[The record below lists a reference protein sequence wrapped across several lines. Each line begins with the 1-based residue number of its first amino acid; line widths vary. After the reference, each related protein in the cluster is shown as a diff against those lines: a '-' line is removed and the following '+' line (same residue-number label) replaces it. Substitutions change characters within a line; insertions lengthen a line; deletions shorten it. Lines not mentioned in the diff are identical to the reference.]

1 VTGGLAVLHLKTK
14 TRHALGRPGP
24 MHELKSI
31 WRSALA
37 LALCL
42 GVVPAAQ
49 AESARREAGAI
60 FTDRLARGG
69 FVLVEAGRAPTIVV
83 DPADAAVVRH
93 AAGDLA
99 ADIQTVTAQQPTV
112 SAAPAG
118 KTAILVGTLGHSQ
131 VIDRI
136 VAAKKVDVSRL
147 TGAWESFVIASV
159 DRPLPG
165 VDKALVVIGSD
176 RRGTAFGV
184 YEVAQ
189 AMGVS
194 PWAWWADV
202 TPQRRDALFVGV
214 GVHRFGPPS
223 VRYRGVF
230 VNDEDW
236 GLYPWAAKTFDPELG
251 DIGPKT
257 YRRIFTLLLRLKANT
272 LWPAMHHTTA
282 PFNADPANAKLAE
295 EYGIVMGSSHAEAM
309 LRNNVGEWKAAPETF
324 NYATNPQGV
333 KAYWE
338 ERAKANAGY
347 ESLWTVGMRGIHDTG
362 MVGPKT
368 MPEKVAL
375 LDGIIRDQREILGR
389 TVSPDVSKVPQIFVP
404 YKEVLEIY
412 RAGVKVPDDVTI
424 VWPDDNFGYIR
435 QFPSPEEAKRTGGAG
450 VYYHLSYLGYPL
462 SYLWLGTTPPA
473 LVQEEM
479 THAFDTGARNVWVAN
494 IGDIKPAEIGTSHF
508 LEMAWDIDRWR
519 GKTQRQYLE
528 DWNRRAF
535 GPALAGKSAELLDAY
550 YRLNFERRPEHLEWQ
565 PRAENR
571 HLSSYTPDE
580 VNDRLRAFRKLV
592 AETKTTAASVP
603 PPLADAWFELVEFPI
618 RVSAAANMRFFAAER
633 YNELIDNE
641 QAMARSAGGAA
652 VDAQAEITALT
663 DRFNNQVAGGKWRWL
678 MPEEPADSQ
687 WRIYRARPIPMPGA
701 GLTADPAKFLAVVD
715 GNAPAASPVV
725 EAEAFAANTGWRL
738 VEGVGRGRGARLAD
752 APGATLTLNV
762 EVAASDGRRVQLGA
776 LPIFPD
782 GQAQEI
788 ALDVSIDGGA
798 PERVSWPRKVGSPAW
813 AEGVLDNLLKATVG
827 PALSPGRHTITV
839 VSRTGRVGLDR
850 VRLVL
855 PEEVAVHENH

>member
-1 VTGGLAVLHLKTK
+1 MS
-14 TRHALGRPGP
+14 R
-24 MHELKSI
+24 LKSI
-31 WRSALA
+31 WRSVLA
-37 LALCL
+37 LVLCL
-42 GVVPAAQ
+42 GAAHAAQ
-49 AESARREAGAI
+49 AREGSDETGTL
-60 FTDRLARGG
+60 FTDSLARGG

-83 DPADAAVVRH
+83 DPGDAAVVRH
-93 AAGDLA
+93 AADDLA
-99 ADIQTVTAQQPTV
+99 DDIKTVTAQQATV
-112 SAAPAG
+112 AATPAG
-118 KTAILVGTLGHSQ
+118 RTAILVGTLGGSKL
-131 VIDRI
+131 IDQI
-136 VAAKKVDVSRL
+136 VAARKIDVSRL
-147 TGAWESFVIASV
+147 NGAWESFVIASV

-202 TPQRRDALFVGV
+202 TPKHRDALFVAP

-236 GLYPWAAKTFDPELG
+236 GLYPWAAKTFDPERG

-282 PFNADPANAKLAE
+282 PFNSDPANAKLAQ

-309 LRNNVGEWKAAPETF
+309 LRNNVGEWKDAPEKF
-324 NYATNPQGV
+324 NYATNPDGV

-338 ERAKANAGY
+338 ERAKANGPY
-347 ESLWTVGMRGIHDTG
+347 ENLWTLGMRGIHDTG

-368 MPEKVAL
+368 MQDKVAL
-375 LDGIIRDQREILGR
+375 LDRIIADQREILSR
-389 TVSPDVSKVPQIFVP
+389 NVSPDVAKVPQIFVP
-404 YKEVLEIY
+404 YKEVLDIY
-412 RAGVKVPDDVTI
+412 RAGVAVPDDVTI

-435 QFPSPEEAKRTGGAG
+435 QFPSAQEAGREGGAG
-450 VYYHLSYLGYPL
+450 VYYHLSYLGFPL
-462 SYLWLGTTPPA
+462 AYLWLGTTPPA

-479 THAFDTGARNVWVAN
+479 IHAWDKGARSVWIANV
-494 IGDIKPAEIGTSHF
+494 GDIKPAEIGTSHF

-519 GKTQRQYLE
+519 GKTQRQFLE
-528 DWNRRAF
+528 DWSRRAF
-535 GPALAGKSAELLDAY
+535 GPALAGKAADLMDRY

-565 PRAENR
+565 PQAESR
-571 HLSSYTPDE
+571 HMSSYTPDE

-592 AETKTTAASVP
+592 AETKATGASVP
-603 PPLADAWFELVEFPI
+603 PELADAWFELVEFPI
-618 RVSAAANMRFFAAER
+618 RISAAANMRFFAAER
-633 YNELIDNE
+633 YNELIDND

-663 DRFNNQVAGGKWRWL
+663 DRFNNKVAGGKWRWL

-687 WRIYRARPIPMPGA
+687 WRIYRARSIPLPGA
-701 GLTADPAKFLAVVD
+701 GLTADPARFLAVVD
-715 GNAPAASPVV
+715 GNAPAASPVF

-738 VEGVGRGRGARLAD
+738 VEGVGRGRGVMVAD
-752 APGATLTLNV
+752 APGAVLTLAV
-762 EVAASDGRRVQLGA
+762 DVAGSDGRRVQLGV

-782 GQAQEI
+782 GQAQDIE
-788 ALDVSIDGGA
+788 LDVSIDGGA
-798 PERVSWPRKVGSPAW
+798 VEHVKLPRKVGSPAW

-827 PALSPGRHTITV
+827 QSLSPGRHTITV
-839 VSRTGRVGLDR
+839 TSRTGRVALDR

-855 PEEVAVHENH
+855 PEQVAVHENH

>member
-1 VTGGLAVLHLKTK
+1 MNRLQ
-14 TRHALGRPGP
+14 
-24 MHELKSI
+24 SI
-31 WRSALA
+31 WRGALA
-37 LALCL
+37 LILCL
-42 GVVPAAQ
+42 GAAQ
-49 AESARREAGAI
+49 AAQAQGRRESGAL
-60 FTDRLARGG
+60 FTDSLARGG

-93 AAGDLA
+93 AADDLA
-99 ADIQTVTAQQPTV
+99 DDIRTVTAQQATV
-112 SAAPAG
+112 AAAPGG
-118 KTAILVGTLGHSQ
+118 KTAILVGTLGHSKL
-131 VIDRI
+131 IDQI
-136 VAAKKVDVSRL
+136 VAARKVDVSRL
-147 TGAWESFVIASV
+147 SGAWESFVIASV
-159 DRPLPG
+159 DRPSPG

-202 TPQRRDALFVGV
+202 TPAHRDRLFVAP

-236 GLYPWAAKTFDPELG
+236 GLYPWAAKTFDPERG

-257 YRRIFTLLLRLKANT
+257 YRRVFTLLLRLKANT

-282 PFNADPANAKLAE
+282 PFNSDPANAKLAE

-309 LRNNVGEWKAAPETF
+309 LRNNVGEWKDAPDRF
-324 NYATNPQGV
+324 NYATNPEGV

-338 ERAKANAGY
+338 ERAKANGPY

-368 MPEKVAL
+368 MQDKVAL
-375 LDGIIRDQREILGR
+375 LDSIIADQREILAR
-389 TVSPDVSKVPQIFVP
+389 NVSPDVAKVPQIFVP
-404 YKEVLEIY
+404 YKEVLDIY

-435 QFPSPEEAKRTGGAG
+435 QFPSAEEANRKGGAG

-462 SYLWLGTTPPA
+462 AYLWLGTTPPA

-479 THAFDTGARNVWVAN
+479 IHAWDKGARNVWIAN
-494 IGDIKPAEIGTSHF
+494 VGDIKPAEIGASHF

-519 GKTQRQYLE
+519 GKTQRQFLE
-528 DWNRRAF
+528 DWSRRAF
-535 GPALAGKSAELLDAY
+535 GPALAGTTADLMDAY

-565 PRAENR
+565 PQAENR

-592 AETKTTAASVP
+592 AETKATSAAVSP
-603 PPLADAWFELVEFPI
+603 ERADAWFELVEFPI
-618 RVSAAANMRFFAAER
+618 CISAAANMRFFAAER
-633 YNELIDNE
+633 YNELVDSD

-687 WRIYRARPIPMPGA
+687 WRIYRARPIPLPGA
-701 GLTADPAKFLAVVD
+701 GLTADPARFLAVVD
-715 GNAPAASPVV
+715 GNAPAASPVF
-725 EAEAFAANTGWRL
+725 EAEAFTANTGWRL
-738 VEGVGRGRGARLAD
+738 VEGVGRGRGVMMAE
-752 APGATLTLNV
+752 APGATLTLAV
-762 EVAASDGRRVQLGA
+762 DVASSDGRRAQLGV
-776 LPIFPD
+776 LPVFPD
-782 GQAQEI
+782 GQAQDIEF
-788 ALDVSIDGGA
+788 DVGVDGGA
-798 PERVSWPRKVGSPAW
+798 PERVRLPRKVGSPAW

-827 PALSPGRHTITV
+827 PSLSPGRHTITV
-839 VSRTGRVGLDR
+839 TSRVGRVGLDR

-855 PEEVAVHENH
+855 PEQVAVHENH

>member
-1 VTGGLAVLHLKTK
+1 MN
-14 TRHALGRPGP
+14 R
-24 MHELKSI
+24 LKSI
-31 WRSALA
+31 WRSVLA
-37 LALCL
+37 LVLCL
-42 GVVPAAQ
+42 GAVHAAQ
-49 AESARREAGAI
+49 AREGRDETGTL
-60 FTDRLARGG
+60 FTDSLARGG

-93 AAGDLA
+93 AADDLA
-99 ADIQTVTAQQPTV
+99 DDIKTVTAQQATV
-112 SAAPAG
+112 AATPAG
-118 KTAILVGTLGHSQ
+118 RTAILVGTLGGSKL
-131 VIDRI
+131 IDQI
-136 VAAKKVDVSRL
+136 VAARKIDVSRL
-147 TGAWESFVIASV
+147 NGAWESFVIASV
-159 DRPLPG
+159 DHPLPG

-202 TPQRRDALFVGV
+202 TPKHRDTLFVAP

-236 GLYPWAAKTFDPELG
+236 GLYPWAAKTFDPERG

-282 PFNADPANAKLAE
+282 PFNSDPANAKLAQ

-309 LRNNVGEWKAAPETF
+309 LRNNVGEWKDAPEKF
-324 NYATNPQGV
+324 NYATNPDGV

-338 ERAKANAGY
+338 ERAKANGPY
-347 ESLWTVGMRGIHDTG
+347 ENLWTLGMRGIHDTG

-368 MPEKVAL
+368 MQDKVAL
-375 LDGIIRDQREILGR
+375 LDRIIADQREILGR
-389 TVSPDVSKVPQIFVP
+389 NVSPDVAKVPQIFVP
-404 YKEVLEIY
+404 YKEVLDIY
-412 RAGVKVPDDVTI
+412 RAGVAVPDDVTI

-435 QFPSPEEAKRTGGAG
+435 QFPSAQEAGRKGGAG
-450 VYYHLSYLGYPL
+450 VYYHLSYLGFPL
-462 SYLWLGTTPPA
+462 AYLWLGTTPPA

-479 THAFDTGARNVWVAN
+479 IHAWDKGARNVWIAN
-494 IGDIKPAEIGTSHF
+494 VGDIKPAEIGTSHF

-519 GKTQRQYLE
+519 GKTQRQFLE
-528 DWNRRAF
+528 DWSRRAF
-535 GPALAGKSAELLDAY
+535 GPALAGNTADLMDRY
-550 YRLNFERRPEHLEWQ
+550 YHLNFERRPEHLEWQ
-565 PRAENR
+565 PQAESR
-571 HLSSYTPDE
+571 HMSSYTPDE

-592 AETKTTAASVP
+592 AETKATGASVP
-603 PPLADAWFELVEFPI
+603 PELADAWFELVEFPI
-618 RVSAAANMRFFAAER
+618 RISAAANMRFFAAER
-633 YNELIDNE
+633 YNELIDND

-687 WRIYRARPIPMPGA
+687 WRIYRARSIPLPGS
-701 GLTADPAKFLAVVD
+701 GLTADPARFLAVVD
-715 GNAPAASPVV
+715 GNAPAASPVL

-738 VEGVGRGRGARLAD
+738 VEGVGRGRGVMVAD
-752 APGATLTLNV
+752 APGAALTLAV
-762 EVAASDGRRVQLGA
+762 DVAGSDGRRVQLGV

-782 GQAQEI
+782 GQAQDIE
-788 ALDVSIDGGA
+788 LDVSIDGGA
-798 PERVSWPRKVGSPAW
+798 VEHVKLPRKVGSPAW

-827 PALSPGRHTITV
+827 PSLSPGRHTITV
-839 VSRTGRVGLDR
+839 TSRTGRVALDR

-855 PEEVAVHENH
+855 PEQVAVHENH

>member
-1 VTGGLAVLHLKTK
+1 MNRST
-14 TRHALGRPGP
+14 
-24 MHELKSI
+24 SI
-31 WRSALA
+31 WRGALA
-37 LALCL
+37 LVLCL
-42 GVVPAAQ
+42 AAAQ
-49 AESARREAGAI
+49 AVQAQGRRETGVL
-60 FTDRLARGG
+60 FTDSLARGG
-69 FVLVEAGRAPTIVV
+69 FVLVEAGRAPTIIV

-93 AAGDLA
+93 AADDLA
-99 ADIQTVTAQQPTV
+99 DDIKTVTGQQATV
-112 SAAPAG
+112 AAAPAG
-118 KTAILVGTLGHSQ
+118 KTAILVGTLGHSRL
-131 VIDRI
+131 IDRI
-136 VAAKKVDVSRL
+136 VAARKVDVSRL
-147 TGAWESFVIASV
+147 SGAWESFVIASV

-189 AMGVS
+189 GIGVS

-202 TPQRRDALFVGV
+202 TPKHRVTLFVAP

-236 GLYPWAAKTFDPELG
+236 GLYPWAVKTFDPERG

-282 PFNADPANAKLAE
+282 PFNSDPANAKLAE

-324 NYATNPQGV
+324 NYATNPEGV

-338 ERAKANAGY
+338 ERAKLNGQY
-347 ESLWTVGMRGIHDTG
+347 ESLWTLGMRGIHDTG

-368 MPEKVAL
+368 MQDKVAL
-375 LDGIIRDQREILGR
+375 LDKIIADQRELLAR
-389 TVSPDVSKVPQIFVP
+389 NVSPDVTKVPQIFVP

-435 QFPSPEEAKRTGGAG
+435 QFPSAEEAGRKGGAG

-462 SYLWLGTTPPA
+462 AYLWLGTTPPA

-479 THAFDTGARNVWVAN
+479 IHAWDKGARNVWIAN
-494 IGDIKPAEIGTSHF
+494 VGDIKPAEIGASHF

-519 GKTQRQYLE
+519 GKTQHQFLE
-528 DWNRRAF
+528 DWSGRAF
-535 GPALAGKSAELLDAY
+535 GPALAGKTADLMDAY

-565 PRAENR
+565 PQAENR

-592 AETKTTAASVP
+592 AETKATAASVP
-603 PPLADAWFELVEFPI
+603 PEQADAWFELVEFPI
-618 RVSAAANMRFFAAER
+618 RISAAANMRFFAAER
-633 YNELIDNE
+633 YNELVDSD

-652 VDAQAEITALT
+652 VEAQAEITALT

-687 WRIYRARPIPMPGA
+687 WRIYRARPIPMPSA
-701 GLTADPAKFLAVVD
+701 GLTADPARFLAVVD
-715 GNAPAASPVV
+715 GNAPAASPVF

-738 VEGVGRGRGARLAD
+738 VEGVGRGRGVMMAD
-752 APGATLTLNV
+752 EPGAALTLAV
-762 EVAASDGRRVQLGA
+762 DVAGSDGRRAQLGV

-782 GQAQEI
+782 GQAQDIE
-788 ALDVSIDGGA
+788 LDVSIDGGA
-798 PERVSWPRKVGSPAW
+798 VEHVRLPRKVGSPAW
-813 AEGVLDNLLKATVG
+813 AEGVLDNLLKITVG
-827 PALSPGRHTITV
+827 PSLSPGRHKITV
-839 VSRTGRVGLDR
+839 TSGAGRVGLDR

-855 PEEVAVHENH
+855 PEQVAVHENH

>member
-1 VTGGLAVLHLKTK
+1 MN
-14 TRHALGRPGP
+14 RQ
-24 MHELKSI
+24 KSI
-31 WRSALA
+31 WRGVLA
-37 LALCL
+37 LVLCL
-42 GVVPAAQ
+42 GALQAAHAQ
-49 AESARREAGAI
+49 SRGETEAL
-60 FTDRLARGG
+60 FTDGLARGG
-69 FVLVEAGRAPTIVV
+69 FVLVEAGRAPTIVI
-83 DPADAAVVRH
+83 DPSDAAVVRH
-93 AAGDLA
+93 AADDLA
-99 ADIQTVTAQQPTV
+99 DDIKTVTAQQASV
-112 SAAPAG
+112 AAAPAG
-118 KTAILVGTLGHSQ
+118 KTAILVGTLGASKLVDQ
-131 VIDRI
+131 V

-147 TGAWESFVIASV
+147 SGAWESFVIASV

-202 TPQRRDALFVGV
+202 TPRRRDKLFVAP

-236 GLYPWAAKTFDPELG
+236 GLYPWAAKTFDPERG

-282 PFNADPANAKLAE
+282 PFNSDPANAKLAE

-309 LRNNVGEWKAAPETF
+309 LRNNVGEWKDAPDRF
-324 NYATNPQGV
+324 NYATNPEGV

-338 ERAKANAGY
+338 ERAKTNGAY

-368 MPEKVAL
+368 MQDKVAL
-375 LDGIIRDQREILGR
+375 LDKIIADQREILAR
-389 TVSPDVSKVPQIFVP
+389 NVSPDVTKAPQIFVP

-435 QFPSPEEAKRTGGAG
+435 QFPSAEEAGRKGGAG
-450 VYYHLSYLGYPL
+450 VYYHLSYLGFPL
-462 SYLWLGTTPPA
+462 AYLWLGTTPPA

-479 THAFDTGARNVWVAN
+479 IHAWDKGARNVWIAN
-494 IGDIKPAEIGTSHF
+494 VGDIKPAEIGASHF

-519 GKTQRQYLE
+519 GKTQRQFLE
-528 DWNRRAF
+528 DWSRRAF
-535 GPALAGKSAELLDAY
+535 GPALAGRTTDLMDAY

-565 PRAENR
+565 PKAENR

-580 VNDRLRAFRKLV
+580 VNDRLRAFRRLV
-592 AETKTTAASVP
+592 AETKATGASVP
-603 PPLADAWFELVEFPI
+603 PELADAWFELVEFPI
-618 RVSAAANMRFFAAER
+618 RISAAANMRFFAAER
-633 YNELIDNE
+633 YNELIDSD

-663 DRFNNQVAGGKWRWL
+663 DRFNTQVAGGKWRWL

-687 WRIYRARPIPMPGA
+687 WRIYRARPIPLPGA
-701 GLTADPAKFLAVVD
+701 GLTADPARFLAVVD
-715 GNAPAASPVV
+715 GNPPAASPAF
-725 EAEAFAANTGWRL
+725 EAEAFTANTGWRL
-738 VEGVGRGRGARLAD
+738 VEGVGRGRGVMLAD
-752 APGATLTLNV
+752 APGATLTLAV
-762 EVAASDGRRVQLGA
+762 DVAEADGRRVQLGV

-782 GQAQEI
+782 GQALDIEF
-788 ALDVSIDGGA
+788 DVSIDGGA
-798 PERVSWPRKVGSPAW
+798 PEHVRLPRKVGSPAW
-813 AEGVLDNLLKATVG
+813 AEGVLDNLLKVTVG
-827 PALSPGRHTITV
+827 PSLSPGRHTITAT
-839 VSRTGRVGLDR
+839 SGAGRVGLDR
-850 VRLVL
+850 VQLVL
-855 PEEVAVHENH
+855 PEQVAVHENH

>member
-1 VTGGLAVLHLKTK
+1 MQWV
-14 TRHALGRPGP
+14 
-24 MHELKSI
+24 
-31 WRSALA
+31 RSATVGFWA
-37 LALCL
+37 FALCL
-42 GVVPAAQ
+42 GAATGVLAAQ
-49 AESARREAGAI
+49 PTRTAAEAEPI
-60 FTDRLARGG
+60 FSDTLVRGG
-69 FVLVEAGRAPTIVV
+69 FVLVEAGKAPTIVV

-93 AAGDLA
+93 AADDLA
-99 ADIQTVTAQQPTV
+99 DDIKTVTGQAV
-112 SAAPAG
+112 VVGAAPAG
-118 KTAILVGTLGHSQ
+118 KTAILVGALGHSKL
-131 VIDRI
+131 IDQL
-136 VAAKKVDVSRL
+136 VAARKVDVSRL
-147 TGAWESFVIASV
+147 SGAWESFVIASV

-176 RRGTAFGV
+176 RRGAAFGI

-202 TPQRRDALFVGV
+202 TPRHRDKLIVRAGV
-214 GVHRFGPPS
+214 RRFGPPS

-236 GLYPWAAKTFDPELG
+236 GLYPWAAKTFDPERG

-282 PFNADPANAKLAE
+282 PFNSDPANAKLAE

-309 LRNNVGEWKAAPETF
+309 LRNNVGEWKDAPDKF
-324 NYATNPQGV
+324 NYATNPDGV

-338 ERAKANAGY
+338 ERAKTNGAY
-347 ESLWTVGMRGIHDTG
+347 ESLWTVGMRGIHDSG

-368 MPEKVAL
+368 LQEKVDL
-375 LDGIIRDQREILGR
+375 LDKIIADQRAILAK
-389 TVSPDVSKVPQIFVP
+389 DVSADVTKVPQIFVP

-435 QFPSPEEAKRTGGAG
+435 QFASAEEANRKGGAG

-479 THAFDTGARNVWVAN
+479 IHAWDKGARNVWVAN
-494 IGDIKPAEIGTSHF
+494 VGDIKPAEIGASHF

-519 GKTQRQYLE
+519 GKSQRQFLE
-528 DWNRRAF
+528 DWSRRAF
-535 GPALAGKSAELLDAY
+535 GPTLAGKTAELMDSY
-550 YRLNFERRPEHLEWQ
+550 YRLNFERRPEHMEWQ
-565 PRAENR
+565 PKAESR

-592 AETKTTAASVP
+592 DATKAASAQVP
-603 PPLADAWFELVEFPI
+603 PDLADAWFELVEFPI
-618 RVSAAANMRFFAAER
+618 RVSAAANVRFFAAER
-633 YNELIDNE
+633 YNELIDDD
-641 QAMARSAGGAA
+641 QVMARSAGAAA
-652 VDAQAEITALT
+652 VDAQTEITTLT
-663 DRFNNQVAGGKWRWL
+663 DRFNTKIAGGKWRWL

-687 WRIYRARPIPMPGA
+687 WRIYRARPVPLPGG
-701 GLTADPAKFLAVVD
+701 GLISDPGKFLAVVD
-715 GNAPAASPVV
+715 GNAPANSPVI

-738 VEGVGRGRGARLAD
+738 VEGVGRGRGVMIAD
-752 APGATLTLNV
+752 APGATLTLNL
-762 EVAASDGRRVQLGA
+762 EVASAGRSIQVGV

-782 GQAQEI
+782 GQGQEI
-788 ALDVSIDGGA
+788 ALDVSVDGAA
-798 PERVSWPRKVGSPAW
+798 PQRVSWPRNVGSPAW
-813 AEGVLDNLLKATVG
+813 AQGVLDNLLKATTG
-827 PALSPGRHTITV
+827 PVLSPGRHTVTIV
-839 VSRTGRVGLDR
+839 ARAGRVGLDQL
-850 VRLVL
+850 RLVT
-855 PEEVAVHENH
+855 PEVIPTHENH

>member
-1 VTGGLAVLHLKTK
+1 MNRLK
-14 TRHALGRPGP
+14 L
-24 MHELKSI
+24 I
-31 WRSALA
+31 WRGALA
-37 LALCL
+37 LML
-42 GVVPAAQ
+42 GLGAVQVAQ
-49 AESARREAGAI
+49 AEGRRETGRL
-60 FTDRLARGG
+60 FTDSLARGG
-69 FVLVEAGRAPTIVV
+69 FVLVEAGRVPTIVV

-93 AAGDLA
+93 AVDDLVE
-99 ADIQTVTAQQPTV
+99 DIRTVTAQQASV
-112 SAAPAG
+112 AAAPAG
-118 KTAILVGTLGHSQ
+118 RTAILVGTLGHSEL
-131 VIDRI
+131 IDKL
-136 VAAKKVDVSRL
+136 VATRKVDVSRL
-147 TGAWESFVIASV
+147 SGAWESFVVASV

-165 VDKALVVIGSD
+165 VEKALVVIGSD

-202 TPQRRDALFVGV
+202 TPGHRDKLFVAP

-236 GLYPWAAKTFDPELG
+236 GLYPWAAKTFDPERG

-282 PFNADPANAKLAE
+282 PFNSDPANAKLAE

-309 LRNNVGEWKAAPETF
+309 LRNNVGEWKDAPDRF
-324 NYATNPQGV
+324 NYATNPEGV

-338 ERAKANAGY
+338 ERAKINGPY

-368 MPEKVAL
+368 MQDKVAL
-375 LDGIIRDQREILGR
+375 LDRIITDQREILKR
-389 TVSPDVSKVPQIFVP
+389 NVSPDVTKVPQIFVP

-435 QFPSPEEAKRTGGAG
+435 QFPSAEEAGRKGGAG
-450 VYYHLSYLGYPL
+450 VYYHLSYLGFPL
-462 SYLWLGTTPPA
+462 AYLWLGATPPA

-479 THAFDTGARNVWVAN
+479 IHAWDKGARNVWIAN
-494 IGDIKPAEIGTSHF
+494 VGDIKPAEIGASHF

-528 DWNRRAF
+528 DWSRRAF
-535 GPALAGKSAELLDAY
+535 GPALAGKAADLMDAY

-565 PRAENR
+565 PKAESR

-592 AETKTTAASVP
+592 AETQATGASVP
-603 PPLADAWFELVEFPI
+603 PELADAWFELVEFPI
-618 RVSAAANMRFFAAER
+618 RISAAANMRFFAAER
-633 YNELIDNE
+633 YNELIDND

-652 VDAQAEITALT
+652 VDAQAEITTLT

-687 WRIYRARPIPMPGA
+687 WRIYRARSIPLPGA
-701 GLTADPAKFLAVVD
+701 GLTANPARFLAVVD
-715 GNAPAASPVV
+715 GNPPAASPVF
-725 EAEAFAANTGWRL
+725 EAETFTANTGWRL
-738 VEGVGRGRGARLAD
+738 VEGVGRGRGGMLAD
-752 APGATLTLNV
+752 APGATLSLAV
-762 EVAASDGRRVQLGA
+762 DVAGADGRRVQLGV

-782 GQAQEI
+782 GQAQDIE
-788 ALDVSIDGGA
+788 LDVSIDGGA
-798 PERVSWPRKVGSPAW
+798 VEHVLLPRKVGSPAW

-839 VSRTGRVGLDR
+839 TARTGRVGLDR

-855 PEEVAVHENH
+855 PEQVAVHENH

>member
-1 VTGGLAVLHLKTK
+1 
-14 TRHALGRPGP
+14 
-24 MHELKSI
+24 MHVAGVC
-31 WRSALA
+31 ALA
-37 LALCL
+37 LASSA
-42 GVVPAAQ
+42 VPTRAVLAASASSRAI
-49 AESARREAGAI
+49 AESAPI
-60 FTDRLARGG
+60 FADAAARGG
-69 FVLVEAGRAPTIVV
+69 FQLVGAGMVPTIVV
-83 DPADAAVVRH
+83 DAADAAVVRH
-93 AAGDLA
+93 AADDLSD
-99 ADIQTVTAQQPTV
+99 DILTVTGQRATV
-112 SAAPAG
+112 AAAPAG
-118 KTAILVGTLGHSQ
+118 KTAILVGTLGRSKL
-131 VIDRI
+131 IDQL
-136 VAAKKVDVSRL
+136 VAAKRVDVSRL
-147 TGAWESFVIASV
+147 KGAWESFVIATV
-159 DRPLPG
+159 DRPAPG

-202 TPQRRDALFVGV
+202 TPKRREALYVRG

-236 GLYPWAAKTFDPELG
+236 GLYPWAVKSFDPERG

-257 YRRIFTLLLRLKANT
+257 YRKVFTLLLRLKANT

-309 LRNNVGEWKAAPETF
+309 LRNNVGEWKDDPAKF
-324 NYATNPQGV
+324 NYATNPEGV

-368 MPEKVAL
+368 IQEKVAL
-375 LDGIIRDQREILGR
+375 LDKIIADQREILSKN
-389 TVSPDVSKVPQIFVP
+389 VNADVAKVPQIFVP

-435 QFPSPEEAKRTGGAG
+435 QFASPEEAARKGGAG

-462 SYLWLGTTPPA
+462 AYLWLSTTPPA

-479 THAFDTGARNVWVAN
+479 IHAWDKGARNVWIAN
-494 IGDIKPAEIGTSHF
+494 VGDIKPAEIGTSHF

-519 GKTQRQYLE
+519 GKSQKQFLQ
-528 DWNRRAF
+528 DWTARNL
-535 GPALAGKSAELLDAY
+535 GPDLAARTADLMDRY

-565 PRAENR
+565 PKAESR
-571 HLSSYTPDE
+571 HLSSYTPEE
-580 VNDRLRAFRKLV
+580 VNARLKAFRVLV
-592 AETKTTAASVP
+592 DETKAASQQVP
-603 PPLADAWFELVEFPI
+603 PELRDAWFELVEFPI

-633 YNELIDNE
+633 YNELIDGQ

-652 VDAQAEITALT
+652 VEAQAEITALT
-663 DRFNNQVAGGKWRWL
+663 DRFNNQIAGGKWRWL

-687 WRIYRARPIPMPGA
+687 WRIYRARSIPLPGA
-701 GLTADPAKFLAVVD
+701 GLTADSGPFLSIVD
-715 GNAPAASPVV
+715 NAGPVGGLTT
-725 EAEAFAANTGWRL
+725 EAEAFTANTGWRL
-738 VEGVGRGRGARLAD
+738 VEGVGRGQGVMVAD
-752 APGATLTLNV
+752 AAGASLSFKVFTPSPGLGL
-762 EVAASDGRRVQLGA
+762 QLGV

-782 GQAQEI
+782 GQGGEI
-788 ALDVSIDGGA
+788 ALDVSIDDG
-798 PERVSWPRKVGSPAW
+798 PPQRVSWPRAVGSPAW
-813 AEGVLDNLLKATVG
+813 AQGVLDNLLKASVG
-827 PALSPGRHTITV
+827 PELKPGPHTVRV
-839 VSRTGRVGLDR
+839 VARTGRVALDQL
-850 VRLVL
+850 RLSA
-855 PEEVAVHENH
+855 PEIVPTHENH

>member
-1 VTGGLAVLHLKTK
+1 MVVCLA
-14 TRHALGRPGP
+14 
-24 MHELKSI
+24 
-31 WRSALA
+31 
-37 LALCL
+37 
-42 GVVPAAQ
+42 AAQ
-49 AESARREAGAI
+49 AVQAQGRRETGAL
-60 FTDRLARGG
+60 FTDSLARGG
-69 FVLVEAGRAPTIVV
+69 FVLVEAGRGPTIVV

-93 AAGDLA
+93 AADDLA
-99 ADIQTVTAQQPTV
+99 DDIKTVTAQQATV
-112 SAAPAG
+112 AAAPAG

-131 VIDRI
+131 LIDRI
-136 VAAKKVDVSRL
+136 VAARKVDVSRL
-147 TGAWESFVIASV
+147 SGAWESFVIASV

-202 TPQRRDALFVGV
+202 TPKHRDALFVAP

-236 GLYPWAAKTFDPELG
+236 GLYPWAAKTFDPERG

-282 PFNADPANAKLAE
+282 PFNSDPANAKLAE

-324 NYATNPQGV
+324 NYATNPEGV
-333 KAYWE
+333 KVYWG
-338 ERAKANAGY
+338 ERAKLNGQY
-347 ESLWTVGMRGIHDTG
+347 ESLWTLGMRGIHDTG

-368 MPEKVAL
+368 MQDKVAL
-375 LDGIIRDQREILGR
+375 LDKIIADQRELLAR
-389 TVSPDVSKVPQIFVP
+389 NVSPDVTKVPQIFVP

-435 QFPSPEEAKRTGGAG
+435 QFPNAEEAGRKGGAG
-450 VYYHLSYLGYPL
+450 VYYHLSYLGFPL
-462 SYLWLGTTPPA
+462 AYLWLGTTPPA

-479 THAFDTGARNVWVAN
+479 IHAWDKGARNVWIAN
-494 IGDIKPAEIGTSHF
+494 VGDIKPAEIGASHF

-519 GKTQRQYLE
+519 GKTQRQFLE
-528 DWNRRAF
+528 DWSGRAF
-535 GPALAGKSAELLDAY
+535 GPALAGKTADLMDRY

-565 PRAENR
+565 PQAESR
-571 HLSSYTPDE
+571 HMSSYTPDE

-592 AETKTTAASVP
+592 AETKAAAASVP
-603 PPLADAWFELVEFPI
+603 PEQADAWFELVEFPI
-618 RVSAAANMRFFAAER
+618 RISAAANVRFFAAER
-633 YNELIDNE
+633 YNELVDSD

-652 VDAQAEITALT
+652 VEAQAEITALT

-687 WRIYRARPIPMPGA
+687 WRIYRARSIPLPGA
-701 GLTADPAKFLAVVD
+701 GLTADPARFLAVVD
-715 GNAPAASPVV
+715 GNAPAVSPVF

-738 VEGVGRGRGARLAD
+738 VEGVGRGRGVMMAD
-752 APGATLTLNV
+752 APGAVLTLAV
-762 EVAASDGRRVQLGA
+762 DVAGSDGRRAQLGV

-782 GQAQEI
+782 GQAQDIEF
-788 ALDVSIDGGA
+788 DVSIDGGA
-798 PERVSWPRKVGSPAW
+798 VEHVRLPRKVGSPAW
-813 AEGVLDNLLKATVG
+813 AEGVLDNLLKVTVG
-827 PALSPGRHTITV
+827 PSLSPGRHKITV
-839 VSRTGRVGLDR
+839 TSRTGRVGLDR

-855 PEEVAVHENH
+855 PEQVAVHENH

>member
-1 VTGGLAVLHLKTK
+1 MSK
-14 TRHALGRPGP
+14 P
-24 MHELKSI
+24 KSI
-31 WRSALA
+31 WRSLLA
-37 LALCL
+37 LLLCL
-42 GVVPAAQ
+42 GAAQ
-49 AESARREAGAI
+49 AVRAQGRAETETI
-60 FTDRLARGG
+60 FADRLARGG
-69 FVLVEAGRAPTIVV
+69 FVLVEPGRAPTIVV

-93 AAGDLA
+93 AADDLA
-99 ADIQTVTAQQPTV
+99 ADIQTVTSQRPAV
-112 SAAPAG
+112 SAQPGG
-118 KTAILVGTLGHSQ
+118 KTAILVGALGHSKL
-131 VIDRI
+131 IDQI

-147 TGAWESFVIASV
+147 TGAWESFIIASV

-202 TPQRRDALFVGV
+202 TPPHRDQLFVRS

-236 GLYPWAAKTFDPELG
+236 GLYPWAAKTFDPERG

-282 PFNADPANAKLAE
+282 PFNSDPANAKLAE

-309 LRNNVGEWKAAPETF
+309 LRNNVGEWKDAPEKF
-324 NYATNPQGV
+324 NYATNPEGV
-333 KAYWE
+333 KAYWA
-338 ERAKANAGY
+338 ERARINAGY

-368 MPEKVAL
+368 LPEKVAL
-375 LDGIIRDQREILGR
+375 LDKIIRDQREILSKN
-389 TVSPDVSKVPQIFVP
+389 VSSDVAKVPQIFVP

-435 QFPSPEEAKRTGGAG
+435 QFASPEEAHRAGGSG

-479 THAFDTGARNVWVAN
+479 IHAWDKGARNVWIAN
-494 IGDIKPAEIGTSHF
+494 VGDIKPAEIGMTHF
-508 LEMAWDIDRWR
+508 LDMAWDIDRWR

-528 DWNRRAF
+528 DWSRRAF
-535 GPALAGKSAELLDAY
+535 GPALAGKTADLMDTY

-565 PRAENR
+565 PRAEGR

-580 VNDRLRAFRKLV
+580 VNDRLRKFRRLV
-592 AETKTTAASVP
+592 DETKATGASVSP
-603 PPLADAWFELVEFPI
+603 QLADAWFELVEFPI

-633 YNELIDNE
+633 YNELIENDP
-641 QAMARSAGGAA
+641 AMARSAGGAA
-652 VDAQAEITALT
+652 VDAQAEISALT
-663 DRFNNQVAGGKWRWL
+663 DRFNNKVAGGKWRWL

-687 WRIYRARPIPMPGA
+687 WRIYRARSIPLPGG
-701 GLTADPAKFLAVVD
+701 GLTTDPGKFLAVVD
-715 GNAPAASPVV
+715 GAAPVASPVV

-738 VEGVGRGRGARLAD
+738 VEGLGRGRGVMLAD

-762 EVAASDGRRVQLGA
+762 DVGSLDDRRVQLGV

-782 GQAQEI
+782 GQAREI
-788 ALDVSIDGGA
+788 ELDVSIDGAA
-798 PERVSWPRKVGSPAW
+798 PERVRLPRAVGSPAW
-813 AEGVLDNLLKATVG
+813 AQGVLDNLLKATAG
-827 PALSPGRHTITV
+827 PVLSPGRHTITV
-839 VSRTGRVGLDR
+839 VSRVGRVGLDQ
-850 VRLVL
+850 VRLVA
-855 PEEVAVHENH
+855 PEQVVTHENH

>member
-1 VTGGLAVLHLKTK
+1 MTRLTACVLILGLGAATG
-14 TRHALGRPGP
+14 
-24 MHELKSI
+24 
-31 WRSALA
+31 ALA
-37 LALCL
+37 AKA
-42 GVVPAAQ
+42 P
-49 AESARREAGAI
+49 SARSSVKSEAI
-60 FTDRLARGG
+60 FTDSLARGG
-69 FVLVEAGRAPTIVV
+69 FLLVGAGQAPTIVV
-83 DPADAAVVRH
+83 DPSDAAVVRH
-93 AAGDLA
+93 AVDDLA
-99 ADIQTVTAQQPTV
+99 ADIQTVTAQHPTV
-112 SAAPAG
+112 SAEPAG
-118 KTAILVGTLGHSQ
+118 KIAILVGTLGKSKL
-131 VIDRI
+131 IDQI
-136 VAAKKVDVSRL
+136 VAAKRIDVSRL
-147 TGAWESFVIASV
+147 SGSWESFVIASL
-159 DRPLPG
+159 DHPLPG
-165 VDKALVVIGSD
+165 VEKALVVIGSD

-184 YEVAQ
+184 YEVAE

-202 TPQRRDALFVGV
+202 TPQHRDQLFVRPGV
-214 GVHRFGPPS
+214 QRFGPPS
-223 VRYRGVF
+223 VRYRGIF

-236 GLYPWAAKTFDPELG
+236 GLYPWAGKTFDPERG

-282 PFNADPANAKLAE
+282 PFNSDPANAKLAE

-309 LRNNVGEWKAAPETF
+309 LRNNVGEWKDAPEKF
-324 NYATNPQGV
+324 NYATNPDGV

-338 ERAKANAGY
+338 ERAKANAGF

-368 MPEKVAL
+368 MQDKVAL
-375 LDGIIRDQREILGR
+375 LDKIIADQREILGK

-435 QFPSPEEAKRTGGAG
+435 QFASDEEAKRAGGAG
-450 VYYHLSYLGYPL
+450 VYYHLSYLGFPL
-462 SYLWLGTTPPA
+462 AYLWLGTTPPA

-479 THAFDTGARNVWVAN
+479 VHAWDKGARNVWIAN
-494 IGDIKPAEIGTSHF
+494 VGDIKPAEIGASHF

-519 GKTQRQYLE
+519 GKSQRDYLE
-528 DWNRRAF
+528 DWSRRAF
-535 GPALAGKSAELLDAY
+535 GPALAGKTADLLDAY

-565 PRAENR
+565 PKAESR

-592 AETKTTAASVP
+592 DQTKATSASVP
-603 PPLADAWFELVEFPI
+603 PQLSDAWFELVEFPI

-633 YNELIDNE
+633 YNELIDND

-652 VDAQAEITALT
+652 VDAQTEITALT
-663 DRFNNQVAGGKWRWL
+663 DRFNNKIAGGKWRWL

-687 WRIYRARPIPMPGA
+687 WRIYRARSIPLPGA

-715 GNAPAASPVV
+715 GNAPAASPVT
-725 EAEAFAANTGWRL
+725 EAEAFATNTGWRL
-738 VEGVGRGRGARLAD
+738 VEGLGRGRGVMVAD
-752 APGATLTLNV
+752 APGAALTFNV
-762 EVAASDGRRVQLGA
+762 EVGTADGRGVQLGV

-788 ALDVSIDGGA
+788 ALEVGVDGHA
-798 PERVSWPRKVGSPAW
+798 PELVRLPRAVGSPAW
-813 AEGVLDNLLKATVG
+813 AQGVLDNLLKVTVG
-827 PALSPGRHTITV
+827 PVLSPGKHTVTV
-839 VSRTGRVGLDR
+839 VSRAGRVSLDQI
-850 VRLVL
+850 RLVV
-855 PEEVAVHENH
+855 PEVVPTHENH

>member
-1 VTGGLAVLHLKTK
+1 MK
-14 TRHALGRPGP
+14 
-24 MHELKSI
+24 MSKSI
-31 WRSALA
+31 WRGALA
-37 LALCL
+37 LVLCL
-42 GVVPAAQ
+42 GAVQAAQ
-49 AESARREAGAI
+49 AQRRGEAGAI
-60 FTDRLARGG
+60 FTDSLSRGG
-69 FVLVEAGRAPTIVV
+69 FVLVETGRAPTIVV

-99 ADIQTVTAQQPTV
+99 EDLKTVTGQQAAV
-112 SAAPAG
+112 SEAPSG
-118 KTAILVGTLGHSQ
+118 KTAILVGTLGHSKI
-131 VIDRI
+131 IDAL
-136 VAAKKVDVSRL
+136 VAAKKINVSRL
-147 TGAWESFVIASV
+147 SGAWESFVIASV
-159 DRPLPG
+159 DRPAPG
-165 VDKALVVIGSD
+165 VDKALVVVGSD

-202 TPQRRDALFVGV
+202 TPAHRDKLFVAA

-236 GLYPWAAKTFDPELG
+236 GLYPWAVKTFDPERG

-282 PFNADPANAKLAE
+282 PFNSDPENAKLAE

-309 LRNNVGEWKAAPETF
+309 LRNNVGEWKDDPAKF
-324 NYATNPQGV
+324 NYATNPEGV

-338 ERAKANAGY
+338 ERAKANGPY
-347 ESLWTVGMRGIHDTG
+347 ESLWTLGMRGIHDTG

-368 MPEKVAL
+368 MEEKVAL
-375 LDGIIRDQREILGR
+375 LDKIIADQREVLAKNVPG
-389 TVSPDVSKVPQIFVP
+389 DVSKVPQIFVP

-435 QFPSPEEAKRTGGAG
+435 QFPSAEEAGRKGGAG

-462 SYLWLGTTPPA
+462 AYLWLSTTPPA

-479 THAFDTGARNVWVAN
+479 IHAWDKGARSVWIANV
-494 IGDIKPAEIGTSHF
+494 GDIKPAEIGASHF

-519 GKTQRQYLE
+519 GKTQRQFLA
-528 DWNRRAF
+528 DWTGRAF
-535 GPALAGKSAELLDAY
+535 GSALGGKAADLLDAY

-565 PRAENR
+565 PQAENR

-592 AETKTTAASVP
+592 AETKTASADVP
-603 PPLADAWFELVEFPI
+603 PSLADAWFELVEFPI

-633 YNELIDNE
+633 YNELVDKQ

-652 VDAQAEITALT
+652 VEAQTEITALT
-663 DRFNNQVAGGKWRWL
+663 DKFNNQVAGGKWRWL

-687 WRIYRARPIPMPGA
+687 WRIYRARPIPTPSL
-701 GLTADPAKFLAVVD
+701 GLVSDPAAFLAVVD
-715 GNAPAASPVV
+715 GNAPANSPIV

-738 VEGVGRGRGARLAD
+738 VEGVGRGRGVMLAD
-752 APGATLTLNV
+752 APGATLTLAV
-762 EVAASDGRRVQLGA
+762 DVSTADGRRVQLGV

-782 GQAQEI
+782 GQAQDI
-788 ALDVSIDGGA
+788 AFDVSIDGGPA
-798 PERVSWPRKVGSPAW
+798 ERVTLPRKVGSPAW
-813 AEGVLDNLLKATVG
+813 AEGVLDNLLKPVVG
-827 PALSPGRHTITV
+827 PSLSPGRHTV
-839 VSRTGRVGLDR
+839 VVTARAGRVGLDR
-850 VRLVL
+850 VRLVV
-855 PEEVAVHENH
+855 PEQVATHENH

>member
-1 VTGGLAVLHLKTK
+1 MKWIQAAAVC
-14 TRHALGRPGP
+14 AF
-24 MHELKSI
+24 
-31 WRSALA
+31 ALA
-37 LALCL
+37 WTIAPVGDALAADA
-42 GVVPAAQ
+42 PTARAA
-49 AESARREAGAI
+49 AESAPI
-60 FTDRLARGG
+60 FADAPTKGG
-69 FVLVEAGRAPTIVV
+69 FQLVGASVIPTIVV
-83 DPADAAVVRH
+83 DSADAAVVRH
-93 AAGDLA
+93 AADDLSD
-99 ADIQTVTAQQPTV
+99 DIQTVTGQRATV
-112 SAAPAG
+112 AAAPAG
-118 KTAILVGTLGHSQ
+118 KTAILVGTLGQSPL
-131 VIDRI
+131 IDQL
-136 VAAKKVDVSRL
+136 VAAKRVDVSRL
-147 TGAWESFVIASV
+147 KGAWESFVIAAV
-159 DRPLPG
+159 DRPAPG
-165 VDKALVVIGSD
+165 VEKALVVIGSD

-202 TPQRRDALFVGV
+202 TPKHRDALFVRA

-223 VRYRGVF
+223 VRYRGIF

-236 GLYPWAAKTFDPELG
+236 GLYPWAVKTFDPERG

-282 PFNADPANAKLAE
+282 PFNSDPANAKLAE

-309 LRNNVGEWKAAPETF
+309 LRNNVGEWKDDPAKF
-324 NYATNPQGV
+324 NYATNPEGV

-368 MPEKVAL
+368 LPEKVAL
-375 LDGIIRDQREILGR
+375 LDKIIADQRAILAKD
-389 TVSPDVSKVPQIFVP
+389 VSPDLVKVPQIFVP

-435 QFPSPEEAKRTGGAG
+435 QFASPEEAARKGGAG

-462 SYLWLGTTPPA
+462 AYLWLSTTPPA

-479 THAFDTGARNVWVAN
+479 IHAWDKGARNVWIAN
-494 IGDIKPAEIGTSHF
+494 VGDIKPAEIATSHF
-508 LEMAWDIDRWR
+508 LEMAWNIDRWR
-519 GKTQRQYLE
+519 GKSQRQFLQ
-528 DWNRRAF
+528 DWTARNL
-535 GPALAGKSAELLDAY
+535 GPDLSAKTADLLDRY

-565 PRAENR
+565 PKAESR
-571 HLSSYTPDE
+571 HLSSYTPEE
-580 VNDRLRAFRKLV
+580 VNARLKAFRVLV
-592 AETKTTAASVP
+592 DETKATGQQVP
-603 PPLADAWFELVEFPI
+603 PELRDAWFELVEFPI

-652 VDAQAEITALT
+652 VEAQAEITALT
-663 DRFNNQVAGGKWRWL
+663 DRFNNKIAGGKWRWL

-687 WRIYRARPIPMPGA
+687 WRIYRARSIPLPGA
-701 GLTADPAKFLAVVD
+701 GLTADSGPFLNVVD
-715 GNAPAASPVV
+715 NARAVGSPVV
-725 EAEAFAANTGWRL
+725 EAETFADNSGWRL
-738 VEGVGRGRGARLAD
+738 VEGAGRGRGSMIAD
-752 APGATLTLNV
+752 ADGAVLTFKID
-762 EVAASDGRRVQLGA
+762 VASEGRSLQLGV

-782 GQAQEI
+782 GQGGEI
-788 ALDVSIDGGA
+788 ALDVSIDGA
-798 PERVSWPRKVGSPAW
+798 PAERVAWPRVVGSPAW
-813 AEGVLDNLLKATVG
+813 AQGVLDNLLKATVG
-827 PALSPGRHTITV
+827 PSLRSGAHTVRVI
-839 VSRTGRVGLDR
+839 SRTGRVALDQL
-850 VRLVL
+850 RLVT
-855 PEEVAVHENH
+855 PEIVPTHENH